1 MRSQSKT
8 TSNKNK
14 SNTSAKASASKNSG
28 QNSNQKKRTSKTS
41 GSKPQKTLDDLFEE
55 GLKDIYS
62 AEKQLLEALPE
73 MAEAVQDE
81 ELRDVI
87 EMHLEETE
95 KQVERLEKIMERME
109 MDKSEEKTCEAMKG
123 LIEEAQSIIKE
134 FDESPVRD
142 SALIIAAQKVEH
154 YEIASYGSLRE
165 LADVLG
171 YYRIAELLDR
181 TLEEEEEADKILSS
195 IAMDIND
202 EACEISGSKE
212 EEEEEEK
219 EVEYA

>member
-8 TSNKNK
+8 TSSKNK
-14 SNTSAKASASKNSG
+14 SNTSAKAGASKNSS
-28 QNSNQKKRTSKTS
+28 QNSNQKKKSSKST

-73 MAEAVQDE
+73 MAEAVQNE

-95 KQVERLEKIMERME
+95 RQVERLEKIMDRME
-109 MDKSEEKTCEAMKG
+109 MEKSEENTCEAMKG
-123 LIEEAQSIIKE
+123 LIEEAQEIIKE

-154 YEIASYGSLRE
+154 YEMASYGSLRE

-181 TLEEEEEADKILSS
+181 TLEEEEEADKVLSS

-202 EACEISGSKE
+202 EACEVSASKE
-212 EEEEEEK
+212 EEEEEEI
-219 EVEYA
+219 EYA

>member
-8 TSNKNK
+8 TGSK
-14 SNTSAKASASKNSG
+14 SKS
-28 QNSNQKKRTSKTS
+28 RTSKAGASKSSAQKRKTSKSS

-62 AEKQLLEALPE
+62 AEKQLAEALPE
-73 MAEAVQDE
+73 MAQAVQNE

-109 MDKSEEKTCEAMKG
+109 IEPDESKECEAMKG
-123 LIEEAQSIIKE
+123 LIEEAQEIIKE

-154 YEIASYGSLRE
+154 YEMASYGSLRE

-171 YYRIAELLDR
+171 YYRIAEMLDR
-181 TLEEEEEADKILSS
+181 TLEEEEEADKVLSS
-195 IAMDIND
+195 IAMDVND
-202 EACEISGSKE
+202 EALEVSKE
-212 EEEEEEK
+212 EEEEEEM
-219 EVEYA
+219 EYA

>member
-8 TSNKNK
+8 TSSK
-14 SNTSAKASASKNSG
+14 SKSGTSSKTSASKSSG
-28 QNSNQKKRTSKTS
+28 QKKKTTKSS

-62 AEKQLLEALPE
+62 AEKQLAEALPE
-73 MAEAVQDE
+73 MAQAVQNE

-95 KQVERLEKIMERME
+95 KQIERLEKIMERME
-109 MDKSEEKTCEAMKG
+109 MDTKEDEKCEAMKG
-123 LIEEAQSIIKE
+123 LIEEAQKIIQE
-134 FDESPVRD
+134 FEESPVRD

-171 YYRIAELLDR
+171 YYRIAEMLDR

-202 EACEISGSKE
+202 EACEMSGE
-212 EEEEEEK
+212 EEEEEEM
-219 EVEYA
+219 EYA

>member
-8 TSNKNK
+8 TSK
-14 SNTSAKASASKNSG
+14 SKSKTGASKASS
-28 QNSNQKKRTSKTS
+28 QKKKTSKSS
-41 GSKPQKTLDDLFEE
+41 GTKPQKTLDDLFED

-62 AEKQLLEALPE
+62 AEKQLAEALPE
-73 MAEAVQDE
+73 MAQAVQNE
-81 ELRDVI
+81 ELRDII

-95 KQVERLEKIMERME
+95 KQIERLEKIMERME
-109 MDKSEEKTCEAMKG
+109 MDTKEEEKCEAMKG
-123 LIEEAQSIIKE
+123 LIEEAQKIIQE

-154 YEIASYGSLRE
+154 YEMASYGSLRE

-171 YYRIAELLDR
+171 YYRIAEMLDR
-181 TLEEEEEADKILSS
+181 TLEEEEEADKVLSS

-202 EACEISGSKE
+202 EAFEISNEAESE
-212 EEEEEEK
+212 EEEEEE
-219 EVEYA
+219 EIQYA